1 MTGDTIRKYT
11 AINKTGI
18 FRTNWDLR
26 GEAAKLPRLSTKP
39 RGIDWLEFDKDGTR
53 SVYPWDLD
61 MQPGLN
67 APLVHEGKYKVQ
79 YIADNKVQ
87 EQIVEVK
94 KDPNLPSTT
103 DDIKKQYDF
112 GVKLNRD
119 IRATSKLIEDMEKQR
134 AAIQKAIASE
144 KSEQK
149 KKDLIDLEEQIYQ
162 LESGLFDIAQTGA
175 RQDNFRNPVN
185 VLERFLAIGKEL
197 LVSSGDHP
205 PTNQQAE
212 VYTLTN
218 KKLMSIQE
226 AHKKLMESKEWKA
239 WVGDRP

>member
-1 MTGDTIRKYT
+1 
-11 AINKTGI
+11 
-18 FRTNWDLR
+18 
-26 GEAAKLPRLSTKP
+26 
-39 RGIDWLEFDKDGTR
+39 
-53 SVYPWDLD
+53 

-67 APLVHEGKYKVQ
+67 APLVPEGKYRVQ

-94 KDPNLPSTT
+94 KDPNLPNTSE
-103 DDIKKQYDF
+103 DIKKQYDF
-112 GVKLNRD
+112 GVKLNKD
-119 IRATSKLIEDMEKQR
+119 IKATTKLIEDMEKQR
-134 AAIQKAIASE
+134 AALQKAIGNE

-149 KKDLIDLEEQIYQ
+149 KKELIDLEDRIYQ

-175 RQDNFRNPVN
+175 RQDNFRNPVG
-185 VLERFLAIGKEL
+185 VLERFLAVGKEL

-205 PTNQQAE
+205 PTDQQLE

-218 KKLMSIQE
+218 NKLNSVLE

-239 WVGDRP
+239 WVGERP